1 MLDLIP
7 NITPLIWN
15 KEDDIRLLAWI
26 DFCKLQKVGA
36 KEDTLD
42 YMSEYSRFT
51 SDAVKE
57 HLSELWEKYGDQS
70 KDSNQ
75 AMPLVDMINK
85 GSAYMTKL
93 PGEMRESIRAKVDSN
108 SGDSLMLL
116 IISKMAD
123 NIKQKKATKKPR
135 DLPSTEEDDRG
146 LKRSKGTEKADE
158 DLPPSKKPRSSR
170 DEISARTF
178 QDNIVNGVEKSR
190 LPTQK
195 SSTTSA
201 EATVCNSGEF
211 TRARAQVLQ
220 YDSLDQGLNG
230 DSWSKRLRS
239 LKNKHNQ
246 EITQMQEL
254 WQAESEKLSIK
265 QAEAQGTIRDLR
277 AQLKHLNEAQMA
289 RQEEEQ
295 RAFKS
300 DANISLET
308 RQFEDLEEIYR
319 LTKENREMHKF
330 SEFADLD
337 LPGSLNLGHDMI
349 DDAMDQIQFEL
360 SSISCHHV
368 NTPQLLPKIFSI
380 PSDLRNLILSAFNSD
395 IDTAI
400 GRNEVETIT
409 KKFGAQICI
418 RALVMAALR
427 DWVFMSRFPNFAPS
441 NPRILSTYRHIIS
454 SLCGESKL
462 SSLDIA
468 AHRALIEG
476 NWLREESIPKRATDL
491 AARFSNG
498 VAPLFAITSNNEED
512 GLFHTWGEHLE
523 CWKDRR
529 AHLQEIFQ
537 TALTLKADS
546 VVTKSRYGFAI
557 YPPGTTFV
565 GDGTVVKETS
575 RPKIGSN
582 WIYASFHI
590 YDAVVIGN
598 SKQST
603 LVETENFVKL
613 PKARASAKYS
623 KDLLFPKRLPEVVS
637 GRITEVAE
645 TPIPKHKTAGQS
657 KAILEAEV
665 PLEPTV
671 PQRNVESLKAHKSAG
686 AKDDP
691 KSDHSE
697 DPPLPRCEECGK
709 EFQAIAS
716 LRRHEKNRKC
726 TECPE
731 CGKRFG
737 RVAALQNHQKAE
749 HSEYSESRLEETPIE
764 QRRAHPEPGVLV
776 THQNNRYRKS
786 FATAEATD
794 ASPNR
799 QRNEDGVGGQLI
811 KAPRAVSAVAPKA
824 RPAQACHDNPKQKI
838 PKGEIV
844 DGKPEC
850 DLCGNAFSCKNT
862 LQRHVKRETCSLECP
877 ECKETFVSLQE
888 RRYHQRREH
897 KSVEKEPKDLT
908 IPEPQ
913 TPSTPL
919 KKKDKSHSSDQ
930 TRTSSSN
937 GIQSHGK
944 GMSSTLPHQYSHRYT
959 KTDNLKDGKPRYRKT
974 PRNETEDSDADD
986 MLSPSELVKTKRAQ
1000 RRRSTRSSDERTEV
1014 GVIDSRESPVRPRGK
1029 RSKTLAIKE

>member
-1 MLDLIP
+1 MRMRLVAGIYANVGFICPQITQTPSRNFKHSQIVQMLDLIP

-158 DLPPSKKPRSSR
+158 DLPTSKKPRSSR

-220 YDSLDQGLNG
+220 
-230 DSWSKRLRS
+230 S

-360 SSISCHHV
+360 SSIACHHV
-368 NTPQLLPKIFSI
+368 NTPQLFPKIFSI

-454 SLCGESKL
+454 SLGGESKL

-491 AARFSNG
+491 AARG
-498 VAPLFAITSNNEED
+498 WVVPHL
-512 GLFHTWGEHLE
+512 GEHLE
-523 CWKDRR
+523 CWKDKR

-623 KDLLFPKRLPEVVS
+623 KDLLFPKRLPKVVS

-657 KAILEAEV
+657 KAILEAEA

-697 DPPLPRCEECGK
+697 DPP
-709 EFQAIAS
+709 FQDAKNESAKSAQSAAKGLAAS
-716 LRRHEKNRKC
+716 LLYRITKKPSIANILK
-726 TECPE
+726 
-731 CGKRFG
+731 
-737 RVAALQNHQKAE
+737 
-749 HSEYSESRLEETPIE
+749 

-776 THQNNRYRKS
+776 THQNNRYRKN

-824 RPAQACHDNPKQKI
+824 RPAQVCHDNPKQKI

-944 GMSSTLPHQYSHRYT
+944 
-959 KTDNLKDGKPRYRKT
+959 DGKPRYKKT

-1014 GVIDSRESPVRPRGK
+1014 RVIDSRESPVRPRGK

>member
-1 MLDLIP
+1 M
-7 NITPLIWN
+7 TPLIWN
-15 KEDDIRLLAWI
+15 KEDDIELLAWI

-36 KEDTLD
+36 KEDALD
-42 YMSEYSRFT
+42 YMIEYSRFT
-51 SDAVKE
+51 SRNAVKE
-57 HLSELWEKYGDQS
+57 HLSELWERYDDQS
-70 KDSNQ
+70 KNSDQ
-75 AMPLVDMINK
+75 AMTFVDMINK

-93 PGEMRESIRAKVDSN
+93 PGEMRESIRTKVDSN
-108 SGDSLMLL
+108 SGDSLMLP
-116 IISKMAD
+116 IISKMVD
-123 NIKQKKATKKPR
+123 NRKQKKATKKPR
-135 DLPSTEEDDRG
+135 DLPSTTEEDNRG
-146 LKRSKGTEKADE
+146 LKRSKETEKADE
-158 DLPPSKKPRSSR
+158 DLPPSKKFRSSR
-170 DEISARTF
+170 DEISARTV
-178 QDNIVNGVEKSR
+178 QDDIVNGVEKSR

-195 SSTTSA
+195 SSNIST
-201 EATVCNSGEF
+201 EATVCNGGEL

-220 YDSLDQGLNG
+220 YDSLDQAVDG
-230 DSWSKRLRS
+230 DSWPKRLRS
-239 LKNKHNQ
+239 LKNKHNR
-246 EITQMQEL
+246 EITQMQDL

-289 RQEEEQ
+289 RQEEEK

-319 LTKENREMHKF
+319 LTKENREVHKF
-330 SEFADLD
+330 SEFADLE
-337 LPGSLNLGHDMI
+337 LPGSLNLGHDTI

-368 NTPQLLPKIFSI
+368 NTPQLFPKIFSI

-395 IDTAI
+395 IETAI

-418 RALVMAALR
+418 RALVLAALR

-454 SLCGESKL
+454 SLGGESKL

-491 AARFSNG
+491 TVRFSNA
-498 VAPLFAITSNNEED
+498 VAPLFAITSNDAED
-512 GLFHTWGEHLE
+512 GLFHTWGEHSE
-523 CWKDRR
+523 RWKDRR

-565 GDGTVVKETS
+565 EDGTVVKETS

-582 WIYASFHI
+582 WIHASFHI
-590 YDAVVIGN
+590 YDAVVIRN

-623 KDLLFPKRLPEVVS
+623 KDLLFPKILPEVVS
-637 GRITEVAE
+637 SRITEVAE
-645 TPIPKHKTAGQS
+645 TPIPQHKIAGQS
-657 KAILEAEV
+657 KAILEAEAPLV
-665 PLEPTV
+665 PPV
-671 PQRNVESLKAHKSAG
+671 PKSNAESLKAHKSAG
-686 AKDDP
+686 AEDDAI
-691 KSDHSE
+691 SDHSE
-697 DPPLPRCEECGK
+697 DPRLPRCEECGK

-731 CGKRFG
+731 CGRRFG
-737 RVAALQNHQKAE
+737 RIAALKNHQKAE
-749 HSEYSESRLEETPIE
+749 HSEY
-764 QRRAHPEPGVLV
+764 
-776 THQNNRYRKS
+776 
-786 FATAEATD
+786 FA
-794 ASPNR
+794 S
-799 QRNEDGVGGQLI
+799 
-811 KAPRAVSAVAPKA
+811 
-824 RPAQACHDNPKQKI
+824 RPAQVCHDNPKQKI
-838 PKGEIV
+838 SEGEIV
-844 DGKPEC
+844 DGMPKC
-850 DLCGNAFSCKNT
+850 DLCGNAFSCKET
-862 LQRHVKRETCSLECP
+862 LQRHVKQKTCSLECP
-877 ECKETFVSLQE
+877 ECKETFASLEE

-897 KSVEKEPKDLT
+897 KSVEKKPKDLT
-908 IPEPQ
+908 ISEPQ
-913 TPSTPL
+913 TPSTPP
-919 KKKDKSHSSDQ
+919 KEKDKSHSSNQ
-930 TRTSSSN
+930 TRTPSSN
-937 GIQSHGK
+937 NIQSH
-944 GMSSTLPHQYSHRYT
+944 
-959 KTDNLKDGKPRYRKT
+959 DKDGKPRYKKT

-986 MLSPSELVKTKRAQ
+986 MLSPSEMVKTKRAQ
-1000 RRRSTRSSDERTEV
+1000 RRRSTRSSDGRTEV
-1014 GVIDSRESPVRPRGK
+1014 GMIDSQESPVRPRGK
-1029 RSKTLAIKE
+1029 RSKTPAIKE